1 MLSPCSKVGGYAG
14 DSLIGGFCLIGGGRR
29 VEIRLHFCSVRCKN
43 RGSGGRSLPPTVH
56 RTVGFNFS
64 NLLSDKNCRPPLWG
78 VAHFGGPGVAWAP
91 RAPPPPPFLRPPPPP
106 PPPAPRFVI
115 YTFCPPLSDK
125 FPPPPLWGSAIFGGE
140 CEIRTHGALPHH
152 RFSRPAP

>member
-1 MLSPCSKVGGYAG
+1 MLWKNGQRRVEIRLHFCVPVTKVGGYMEESLNRGFCLIGGRRRVEIRLLSPCSKVGGYAG

-78 VAHFGGPGVAWAP
+78 
-91 RAPPPPPFLRPPPPP
+91 
-106 PPPAPRFVI
+106 
-115 YTFCPPLSDK
+115 
-125 FPPPPLWGSAIFGGE
+125 SAIFGGE

>member
-1 MLSPCSKVGGYAG
+1 MLWKNGQRRVEIRLHFCVPVTKVGGYMEESLNRGFCLIGGGRRVEIRLLSPCSKVGGYAG

-78 VAHFGGPGVAWAP
+78 
-91 RAPPPPPFLRPPPPP
+91 
-106 PPPAPRFVI
+106 
-115 YTFCPPLSDK
+115 
-125 FPPPPLWGSAIFGGE
+125 SAIFGGE

>member
-1 MLSPCSKVGGYAG
+1 MLWKNGQRRVEIRLLSPCSKVGGYAGDSLIGGFCLIGGGRRVEIRLLSPCSKVGGYAG

-78 VAHFGGPGVAWAP
+78 
-91 RAPPPPPFLRPPPPP
+91 
-106 PPPAPRFVI
+106 
-115 YTFCPPLSDK
+115 
-125 FPPPPLWGSAIFGGE
+125 SAIFGGE